1 MIKKGWLGYSE
12 SLIDLDLPKRATKS
26 IIIKL
31 TSIWQLESV
40 ERHFEKS
47 SQEENVL

>member
-1 MIKKGWLGYSE
+1 MSKKGWLGYSG
-12 SLIDLDLPKRATKS
+12 SLIDLDLPKRATRF

-31 TSIWQLESV
+31 TSILQLESV

-47 SQEENVL
+47 S